1 MNTTGI
7 TQLRALMITAGLVWL
22 KITEG
27 MDTVAE
33 SGRNITNKHQVHP
46 VFGE

>member
-1 MNTTGI
+1 MNAICI
-7 TQLRALMITAGLVWL
+7 TQLRALMINAGLVWL
-22 KITEG
+22 RITVE

-33 SGRNITNKHQVHP
+33 SGRNLISKHQIQP